1 MAKLK
6 EARGRGN
13 QGDHVAPQHTPPQIP
28 PAIKAHNDNIEAKR
42 RAKLAVRR
50 ERQLYKGG

>member
-13 QGDHVAPQHTPPQIP
+13 QGDWQKPVDTDRYGTDPKHLE
-28 PAIKAHNDNIEAKR
+28 HNREVEAKR
-42 RAKLAVRR
+42 QAKLFARR
-50 ERQLYKGG
+50 KARG